1 MVQTRRTGVVLHT
14 GNPMSKARTPS
25 TGGRDVKGAG
35 IPDVEPRPTPKKSGA
50 TASKPRKAGSTCGW
64 CGNAA
69 KKPASGRAARCGRC
83 KGLEETI
90 AAAARYVSKNGLR
103 PLGASIESDSEEEEH
118 YRETAAAARRVVN
131 AVRKTR
137 SQKKTGADRP
147 TASSHAPVK
156 RAGGPAPVKTPKNRK
171 PKRSPAPVLP
181 EPDSNDL
188 NAINR
193 KLAELRIRIEEQQR
207 RGADDTGAGRARLGK
222 LQAHRRQLA
231 NRAAALRAERASNN

>member
-1 MVQTRRTGVVLHT
+1 M
-14 GNPMSKARTPS
+14 
-25 TGGRDVKGAG
+25 
-35 IPDVEPRPTPKKSGA
+35 
-50 TASKPRKAGSTCGW
+50 
-64 CGNAA
+64 
-69 KKPASGRAARCGRC
+69 
-83 KGLEETI
+83 
-90 AAAARYVSKNGLR
+90 SKNGLR
-103 PLGASIESDSEEEEH
+103 PLGASIESDSEEEKH

-131 AVRKTR
+131 AVRRTR

-181 EPDSNDL
+181 EPDPNDL